1 MATAAIPP
9 NQSLYLQNL
18 PEKHP
23 KPSLRRELYAL
34 FSTYGAILDITALK
48 TPQMRGQ
55 AHILFRDVASANLA
69 MREAQGFELGGRP
82 IRISFSRNRSQTLA
96 KMTGV
101 PIVEGQQN
109 GTQQA
114 AGAQQTMTTSA
125 LPPPPGQPAAP
136 GTSGAPAGA
145 PQGTG
150 LPPPPGLQVQQG
162 QGVGQSGPSPSG
174 TKRPREEDDEGE
186 SEGEEDE
193 MEMSE
198 DED

>member
-55 AHILFRDVASANLA
+55 AHILFRDIASANLA

-114 AGAQQTMTTSA
+114 AGAQQQTTTTSA

-136 GTSGAPAGA
+136 GTGGAPA
-145 PQGTG
+145 QGTG
-150 LPPPPGLQVQQG
+150 LPPPPGLQPQQG
-162 QGVGQSGPSPSG
+162 QNAGQSGPSPSG

>member
-1 MATAAIPP
+1 MAAATVPP

-55 AHILFRDVASANLA
+55 AHILFRDIASANLA

-101 PIVEGQQN
+101 AIVEGQQN

-114 AGAQQTMTTSA
+114 AGAQQQTTTTSA

-136 GTSGAPAGA
+136 GTGGAPA
-145 PQGTG
+145 QGTG
-150 LPPPPGLQVQQG
+150 LPPPPGLQPQQG
-162 QGVGQSGPSPSG
+162 QSAGQSGPSPSG

>member
-48 TPQMRGQ
+48 TPQMCGQ

-114 AGAQQTMTTSA
+114 AGAQQTTTSA

-136 GTSGAPAGA
+136 GTGGAPA
-145 PQGTG
+145 QGTG

-162 QGVGQSGPSPSG
+162 QSAGQSGPSPSG

>member
-1 MATAAIPP
+1 MAAATVPP

-55 AHILFRDVASANLA
+55 AHILFRDIASANLA

-96 KMTGV
+96 KMTGI

-114 AGAQQTMTTSA
+114 AGAQQQTTTTSA

-136 GTSGAPAGA
+136 GTGGAPA
-145 PQGTG
+145 QGTG
-150 LPPPPGLQVQQG
+150 LPPPPGLQPQQG
-162 QGVGQSGPSPSG
+162 QSAGQSGPSPSG

>member
-1 MATAAIPP
+1 MATATIPP

-109 GTQQA
+109 ATQQG
-114 AGAQQTMTTSA
+114 AGAQQTTTSA

-136 GTSGAPAGA
+136 GTGGAPAL
-145 PQGTG
+145 GTG
-150 LPPPPGLQVQQG
+150 LPPPPGLQPQQG
-162 QGVGQSGPSPSG
+162 QNAGQSGPGPSG